1 MNNAEFAINFFLVVP
16 HYANKAK
23 TLFALTLASV
33 SVYSQKMSVI
43 FMFWS
48 INQLNA
54 HKMNSNSL
62 FMKTSRALR
71 VETQTKK
78 HFIEF
83 MLNMFRR
90 MNSQWRACYGYKPFL
105 TSTFAF
111 IYQFM
116 IQKAFK
122 FIVKYIFGW
131 NLSTKVPW
139 WPFNISYHKFFT
151 LSPSIFFSFQKIV
164 AWSISMVGDWN

>member
-1 MNNAEFAINFFLVVP
+1 MDGAEKLREKFFSNYLAKQTTNLLKILNNAEFAINFFLVVP

-48 INQLNA
+48 INQFNA

-78 HFIEF
+78 HFI
-83 MLNMFRR
+83 
-90 MNSQWRACYGYKPFL
+90 K
-105 TSTFAF
+105 FAEH
-111 IYQFM
+111 
-116 IQKAFK
+116 
-122 FIVKYIFGW
+122 V
-131 NLSTKVPW
+131 
-139 WPFNISYHKFFT
+139 
-151 LSPSIFFSFQKIV
+151 
-164 AWSISMVGDWN
+164 